1 MTADDLKTELTY
13 FFCTATGL
21 LATGT
26 LLGAVLYVFTG
37 KGLFFTTCLV
47 GYLVSRS
54 NVENPSVIVVD
65 KEQFKKQYEQ
75 DIE

>member
-1 MTADDLKTELTY
+1 MTSEELKTEAAY

-37 KGLFFTTCLV
+37 KELFFTTCLV

-65 KEQFKKQYEQ
+65 KQQFQKMQE
-75 DIE
+75 DE

>member
-1 MTADDLKTELTY
+1 MTTDDLKTEVMY

-26 LLGAVLYVFTG
+26 LLGAVLYIITG
-37 KGLFFTTCLV
+37 KELFFTTCLV

-54 NVENPSVIVVD
+54 NVENPSVIVID
-65 KEQFKKQYEQ
+65 KEQFQKQE
-75 DIE
+75 DE